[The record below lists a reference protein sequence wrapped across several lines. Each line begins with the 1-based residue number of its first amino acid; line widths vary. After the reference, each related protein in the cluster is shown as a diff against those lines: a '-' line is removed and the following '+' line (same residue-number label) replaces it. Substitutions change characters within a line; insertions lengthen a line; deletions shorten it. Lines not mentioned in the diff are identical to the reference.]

1 MALPRHTH
9 LKPLLALLCLGLLL
23 AGCSR
28 FELIYR
34 NLDWLLPWRLDHY
47 LNLDRQQQAWL
58 RPRLQAHLDWHCS
71 HELPRNLA
79 WLQRSRELVE
89 QPQVSAAQLLV
100 HFTELD
106 AALQRLAVQI
116 TPTAIALLQGLDE
129 AQVAD
134 LRTTLADDH
143 RDDRERYLEPPL
155 AAQISERAERLEQ
168 RLRPW
173 FGRLDDTQR
182 GHVRQWSEGL
192 GEQNRLW
199 LNNRLRWQTEL
210 LAALAARDSAAFP
223 ARLTR
228 LLQERESFH
237 DAEYRDAYPRA
248 RRAAA
253 ELFSLLLDSAD
264 TGQRQRLSQRLAQLS
279 RDLAEQLCAAP
290 PARA

>member
-1 MALPRHTH
+1 MALPRHRH
-9 LKPLLALLCLGLLL
+9 LKSLLALLCLCVLL

-58 RPRLQAHLDWHCS
+58 RPRLQAHLNWHCS

-89 QPQVSAAQLLV
+89 QPPPSAAQLLA
-100 HFTELD
+100 HFAELD

-129 AQVAD
+129 AQVAG
-134 LRTTLADDH
+134 LRATLADDH

-155 AAQISERAERLEQ
+155 EVQISERAVRMEQ
-168 RLRPW
+168 RLEPW

-182 GHVRQWSEGL
+182 GHVRQWSTVL

-199 LNNRLRWQTEL
+199 LGNRLRWQREF
-210 LAALAARDSAAFP
+210 LAALSARDSAAFP
-223 ARLTR
+223 ARLSR
-228 LLQERESFH
+228 LLQERESVH
-237 DAEYRDAYPRA
+237 DAESRDAYPRA
-248 RRAAA
+248 RQAAA
-253 ELFSLLLDSAD
+253 ELFSQLLGSAD
-264 TGQRQRLSQRLAQLS
+264 ADQRQRLSQRLAQLS
-279 RDLAEQLCAAP
+279 RDLAEQLGAAQ